1 MTFVSASGCH
11 FLDDAGQQWL
21 DAGVSNAL
29 VGHAH
34 PAVTEAVTREL
45 QNGGLDVRTRE
56 RCIERLLEKFPSE
69 YSICYLTNSLTEAN
83 ELALRLAR
91 AHGAGKDVIVL
102 DDAEHGMSTSLVNMG
117 PERRKFWVQVA
128 SRKDAGVVAE
138 RAREIQ
144 ASGRGVCGFFAEGVF
159 DSGYLRDAY
168 ASVHAAGGLN
178 IAIEAQTGMG
188 RIGEAF
194 WEFARHGA
202 SPDIVVVGE
211 SLANGLPLAAVVTR
225 PEFAAPFPVD
235 SNVSSVACAAANA
248 VFDSLQVPEQA
259 LCCEIEGIDAARLRE
274 HRVLLP
280 MRGSVGLFRP
290 PLCWS
295 AADAE
300 WFLRASA

>member
-1 MTFVSASGCH
+1 MTFVSASGCT
-11 FLDDAGQQWL
+11 FLDDAGQCWL

-29 VGHAH
+29 LGHAH
-34 PAVTEAVTREL
+34 PAVTEAVTRSL
-45 QNGGLDVRTRE
+45 QHGGVDVRERE
-56 RCIERLLEKFPSE
+56 RCIERLLQKFPTE
-69 YSICYLTNSLTEAN
+69 YSVCYLTNSLTEAN

-117 PERRKFWVQVA
+117 PTRRKFWVQVA
-128 SRKDAGVVAE
+128 SREQASIVAE
-138 RAREIQ
+138 RTHEIQ
-144 ASGRGVCGFFAEGVF
+144 SSGRGLCGFFAEGVF
-159 DSGYLRDAY
+159 EEGYLRDAY
-168 ASVHAAGGLN
+168 ATVRAAGGLN

-188 RIGEAF
+188 RIGPAF

-225 PEFAAPFPVD
+225 LEFAAPFPVD
-235 SNVSSVACAAANA
+235 PNVSSVACAAANA
-248 VFDSLQVPEQA
+248 VFDVLQVPEQA
-259 LCCEIEGIDAARLRE
+259 LCCEIQGLDAVRLRE

-280 MRGSVGLFRP
+280 TRGTTGLFRP

-295 AADAE
+295 AAEAQ